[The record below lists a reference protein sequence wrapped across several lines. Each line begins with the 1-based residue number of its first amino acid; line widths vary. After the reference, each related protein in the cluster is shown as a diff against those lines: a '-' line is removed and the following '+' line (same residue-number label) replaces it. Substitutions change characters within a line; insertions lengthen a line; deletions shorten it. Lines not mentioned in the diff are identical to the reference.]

1 MKLTKYVGL
10 GWFWVLAPLA
20 LLGFSLEA
28 LTWWRSGQPEFHVR
42 PLWLGMLCVF
52 GFLVVAWF
60 KVNQSASKA
69 ALSRELLVSVL
80 DTLDVGLEIWDA
92 EDRLVHYNKQ
102 INRLRIHFRT
112 PRDIGKTFETL
123 VRQRL
128 EQGQIVAAI
137 GHEKEWLENR
147 LKSRGKSAE
156 PTLKEYAG
164 DQWFRTQE
172 QRTAGGYLVTS
183 WVDVTD
189 LVRRERTLQDDNVL
203 LQQQSSVDALTG
215 LVNRRL
221 FDKVL
226 ATELARAERNASP
239 ISLLMIDI
247 DHFKKFNDYYGHVAG
262 DECLKAV
269 ADVLHRCVRRAGE
282 MVARYGGEEFVLLL
296 PGSDL
301 DHALEVAQSCL
312 ELLHQQAIEHKGA
325 GPSATLTFSIGVA
338 GTTPA
343 YDVQP
348 STIINAADAAM
359 YRAKMAGRACFRVA
373 DQADWSIDRETPRTI
388 PAELNAE

>member
-1 MKLTKYVGL
+1 MKLTKRF
-10 GWFWVLAPLA
+10 GWFWVLVPLA

-28 LTWWRSGQPEFHVR
+28 LTWWRNGQPEFYVR
-42 PLWLGMLCVF
+42 PLWLGLLCAF
-52 GFLVVAWF
+52 GFVVAGWT
-60 KVNQSASKA
+60 KVYQSARRAKMA
-69 ALSRELLVSVL
+69 QELLVSVL

-92 EDRLVHYNKQ
+92 KDRLLHYNKQ

-112 PRDIGKTFETL
+112 PLDIGKTFETL
-123 VRQRL
+123 VRERL
-128 EQGQIVAAI
+128 EQRQIVAAI
-137 GHEKEWLENR
+137 GREKEWLENR
-147 LKSRGKSAE
+147 LKMRGMSAE
-156 PTLKEYAG
+156 PVLKEYAG

-172 QRTAGGYLVTS
+172 QRTAGGFLVTS

-189 LVRRERTLQDDNVL
+189 LVRRERTLQDDNVM
-203 LQQQSSVDALTG
+203 LQQQSSLDALTG

-226 ATELARAERNASP
+226 VTELARAERNVNP

-247 DHFKKFNDYYGHVAG
+247 DHFKKYNDYYGHVAG

-269 ADVLHRCVRRAGE
+269 AEVLRRCVRRAGE

-312 ELLHQQAIEHKGA
+312 ELLRLQAIEHKGA

-338 GTTPA
+338 STTPE

-348 STIINAADAAM
+348 GTFINAADAAM
-359 YRAKMAGRACFRVA
+359 YRAKMAGRARFEVA
-373 DQADWSIDRETPRTI
+373 GQTDWSIDRNTPRTI
-388 PAELNAE
+388 PAELNAA